1 MKVTSRKLINRFNK
15 NYMFLYEMCYSKTIH
30 KTIEHF
36 CNAFFEQME
45 SGNEEFKRMYES
57 FCQKRNDAC
66 TSDREIAAYM
76 ISYIELIKE

>member
-15 NYMFLYEMCYSKTIH
+15 NYIFLYEMSNSKMIH

-36 CNAFFEQME
+36 CNVFFEQIE
-45 SGNEEFKRMYES
+45 SGNEEFKSTYEI

-76 ISYIELIKE
+76 ILYNELIKE